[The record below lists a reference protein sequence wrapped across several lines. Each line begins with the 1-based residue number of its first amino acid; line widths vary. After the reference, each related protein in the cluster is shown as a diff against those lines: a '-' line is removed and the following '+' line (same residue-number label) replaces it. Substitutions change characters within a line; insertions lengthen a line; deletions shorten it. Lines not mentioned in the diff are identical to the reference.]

1 MKRIQGRTVVWKAPL
16 LSWVRRGE
24 EGEPLAANF
33 SAVRLSQVPQ
43 REDMLSS
50 HSTVRAAR
58 RSAPGLSHPRSLS
71 PVPREM
77 SVGEISLSSANA
89 TVSSYVCGSNSSR
102 KQNRAPAA
110 REQLLPQPLGR
121 RPPGLRLSPAAPHS
135 CRPSRHGR
143 APRTPTR
150 SPRPAGPS
158 SMTSPPSAVRRRSIA
173 VPRPAPPPRGNS
185 WGPYP
190 QCRAALPAPLHHG
203 GGRRSW
209 RSWRSPAA
217 RRRPAPQPLSPAHP
231 SGSSMSGGSG
241 GGSSAPGRFAD
252 YFVICGL
259 DTETGLEPDELSG
272 ECRGRGAAAVTGTH
286 PRAAAPPF
294 SSRGPRRRVARRRA
308 RRGQRHGAGAGAGLR
323 FGRPPGPGGG
333 APGAA
338 GPLGTRRRPW
348 ERVELR
354 AERDRVPLPN
364 GVGKRGGQGERLLFA
379 TTSASSSD
387 LRRSFRSVVARTN
400 FWWGSPAS
408 WDALVTRNGV
418 LERK

>member
-1 MKRIQGRTVVWKAPL
+1 M
-16 LSWVRRGE
+16 SWVRRGE

-58 RSAPGLSHPRSLS
+58 PSAPGLSHPRSLS
-71 PVPREM
+71 PVPRET

-143 APRTPTR
+143 APRTPTH

-400 FWWGSPAS
+400 FW
-408 WDALVTRNGV
+408 
-418 LERK
+418 